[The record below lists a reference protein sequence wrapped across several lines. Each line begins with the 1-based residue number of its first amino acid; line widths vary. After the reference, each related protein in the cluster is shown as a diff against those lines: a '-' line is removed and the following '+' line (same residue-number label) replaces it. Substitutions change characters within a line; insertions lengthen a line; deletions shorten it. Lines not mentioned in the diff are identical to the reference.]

1 MVPFDDQSAEV
12 GAEDVLPMKQSGFI
26 TLPFT
31 AWIAIGASV
40 AILGLSVA
48 VKVQSS
54 RLASCKQEYAD
65 FKADVKAKGEAAIEN
80 ARKIDQE
87 NAKRKEKSDAERK
100 RLIIANNGLADRL
113 RDNAARSS
121 LPETAGNTGIP
132 ETACF
137 KRADLDAAIRGF
149 TLSVSGIV
157 TQGDAAVTD
166 LDNAKQ
172 WAQN

>member
-1 MVPFDDQSAEV
+1 
-12 GAEDVLPMKQSGFI
+12 
-26 TLPFT
+26 
-31 AWIAIGASV
+31 V

-54 RLASCKQEYAD
+54 RLDACKQEFSA
-65 FKADVKAKGEAAIEN
+65 FQADVKSKGEAAQRESDRIN
-80 ARKIDQE
+80 QE

-121 LPETAGNTGIP
+121 LPEASGNTGIP

-137 KRADLDAAIRGF
+137 RRADLDAAIQRF
-149 TLSVSGIV
+149 TTGIAGIV
-157 TQGDAAVTD
+157 TQGDSAVTD
-166 LDNAKQ
+166 LDNAKR
-172 WAQN
+172 WAEK

>member
-1 MVPFDDQSAEV
+1 
-12 GAEDVLPMKQSGFI
+12 MKKQQRGF
-26 TLPFT
+26 TLY
-31 AWIAIGASV
+31 IALAALLAFAGMGIA
-40 AILGLSVA
+40 L
-48 VKVQSS
+48 KVQSS

-65 FKADVKAKGEAAIEN
+65 FKADVKAKGDAAQREADRIN
-80 ARKIDQE
+80 QE

-121 LPETAGNTGIP
+121 LPETSGTAGIP

-137 KRADLDAAIRGF
+137 KRAELDAAIRGF

>member
-1 MVPFDDQSAEV
+1 MVSFNDQSAEV
-12 GAEDVLPMKQSGFI
+12 GAADVLPMNRQRGI
-26 TLPFT
+26 MLY
-31 AWIAIGASV
+31 GALAALLAFAGVS
-40 AILGLSVA
+40 AFAYI
-48 VKVQSS
+48 QTQ
-54 RLASCKQEYAD
+54 RLASCKQEFAA
-65 FKADVKAKGEAAIEN
+65 FRAEVKAKGEAAQRESDRIN
-80 ARKIDQE
+80 AD

-113 RDNAARSS
+113 RDNASRSS
-121 LPETAGNTGIP
+121 LPPTSGTAGIP

-137 KRADLDAAIRGF
+137 KRAELDAAIRGF

>member
-1 MVPFDDQSAEV
+1 MARNRQR
-12 GAEDVLPMKQSGFI
+12 GFI

-31 AWIAIGASV
+31 AWIAIGAFV
-40 AILGLSVA
+40 AVIGMGIA

-54 RLASCKQEYAD
+54 RLTSCQQESAA
-65 FKADVKAKGEAAIEN
+65 FRAEVKAKGEAALAESARIN
-80 ARKIDQE
+80 AE

-113 RDNAARSS
+113 RDNAGRSS
-121 LPETAGNTGIP
+121 LPETSGTAGST

-137 KRADLDAAIRGF
+137 RRADLDAAIRGF
-149 TLSVSGIV
+149 TVSVSGIV

-166 LDNAKQ
+166 LDNAKR
-172 WAQN
+172 WAQ

>member
-1 MVPFDDQSAEV
+1 MARNRQRGIMLY
-12 GAEDVLPMKQSGFI
+12 GALAALLAFAGMG
-26 TLPFT
+26 
-31 AWIAIGASV
+31 IA
-40 AILGLSVA
+40 L
-48 VKVQSS
+48 KVQSS

-100 RLIIANNGLADRL
+100 RMVIANADLARRL
-113 RDNAARSS
+113 RDSASESS
-121 LPETAGNTGIP
+121 LPRPAADTGIP

-137 KRADLDAAIRGF
+137 RRADLDAAIQRF
-149 TLSVSGIV
+149 TTGIAGIV

-166 LDNAKQ
+166 LDNAKR
-172 WAQN
+172 WAER

>member
-1 MVPFDDQSAEV
+1 MAGNRQR
-12 GAEDVLPMKQSGFI
+12 GFI

-40 AILGLSVA
+40 AVIGMAVA
-48 VKVQSS
+48 IKVQSS
-54 RLASCKQEYAD
+54 RLASCKAEFAAFQ
-65 FKADVKAKGEAAIEN
+65 ADVKAKGEAAQRES
-80 ARKIDQE
+80 ARIDSE

-100 RLIIANNGLADRL
+100 RLLTINAGLADRL

-137 KRADLDAAIRGF
+137 RRADLDAAIQRF
-149 TLSVSGIV
+149 TTGIAGIV
-157 TQGDAAVTD
+157 TQGDSAVAD
-166 LDNAKQ
+166 LDNARR
-172 WAQN
+172 WAQ

>member
-1 MVPFDDQSAEV
+1 MARNRQR
-12 GAEDVLPMKQSGFI
+12 GFI

-80 ARKIDQE
+80 ARKIDSE

-113 RDNAARSS
+113 RDNASRSS
-121 LPETAGNTGIP
+121 LPSTSGTAGIP

-137 KRADLDAAIRGF
+137 RRADLDAAIQRF
-149 TLSVSGIV
+149 TTGIAGIV

-166 LDNAKQ
+166 LDNAKR
-172 WAQN
+172 WAER

>member
-1 MVPFDDQSAEV
+1 MKKQQRGFTLYIALAALLAFAGVSAY
-12 GAEDVLPMKQSGFI
+12 AY
-26 TLPFT
+26 
-31 AWIAIGASV
+31 
-40 AILGLSVA
+40 
-48 VKVQSS
+48 VQTQ
-54 RLASCKQEYAD
+54 RLASCKAEFAAFQ
-65 FKADVKAKGEAAIEN
+65 ADVKAKGEAAQRES
-80 ARKIDQE
+80 ARIDSE

-137 KRADLDAAIRGF
+137 RRADLDAAIRKF
-149 TLSVSGIV
+149 TAGIAGIV

-166 LDNAKQ
+166 LDNAKR
-172 WAQN
+172 WANP

>member
-1 MVPFDDQSAEV
+1 MRQ
-12 GAEDVLPMKQSGFI
+12 QRGF
-26 TLPFT
+26 TLY
-31 AWIAIGASV
+31 IALAALLVFS
-40 AILGLSVA
+40 GLSVA

-54 RLASCKQEYAD
+54 RLASCQQEFAA
-65 FKADVKAKGEAAIEN
+65 FQAEVKAKGEAAQRESDRIN
-80 ARKIDQE
+80 SE

-121 LPETAGNTGIP
+121 LPETSGTAGSP

-137 KRADLDAAIRGF
+137 RRADLDAAIREF

-157 TQGDAAVTD
+157 TQGDSAVTD
-166 LDNAKQ
+166 LDNAKK
-172 WAQN
+172 WANP

>member
-1 MVPFDDQSAEV
+1 MVPFNDQSAEV
-12 GAEDVLPMKQSGFI
+12 GAADVLPMRKQAGFM
-26 TLPFT
+26 LYGALT
-31 AWIAIGASV
+31 ALLAFAGVSAYAYWNKSRYE
-40 AILGLSVA
+40 A
-48 VKVQSS
+48 VK
-54 RLASCKQEYAD
+54 QEFAT
-65 FKADVKAKGEAAIEN
+65 FKADVKAKGEAAQRES
-80 ARKIDQE
+80 ARIDSE

-137 KRADLDAAIRGF
+137 KRADLDAAIQRF
-149 TLSVSGIV
+149 TTGIAGIV

-166 LDNAKQ
+166 LDNARR
-172 WAQN
+172 WAQ